1 MQKTDIFN
9 LIENKLYD
17 IYQHYKEYENMF
29 YVNGN
34 EVIKSKTISE
44 NNIKYSDIIK
54 IIYCNNNK

>member
-1 MQKTDIFN
+1 
-9 LIENKLYD
+9 
-17 IYQHYKEYENMF
+17 MF